1 MANIDL
7 LIAQSKHLEWK
18 FKLRSFLEG
27 CEKWTLTEGQATSH
41 KECELGR
48 WLYSHGLEKY
58 GGFSATRELERTHE
72 ELHSTIKR
80 VVQMKRAG
88 NQAEVEEESSKV
100 EPFSHKIVA
109 LLEQL
114 EKQVREH
121 AEATANPHG
130 EKHIENAE
138 AKQTGPKK

>member
-1 MANIDL
+1 VADIDF

-27 CEKWTLTEGQATSH
+27 CAKWTLTEGQATSH

-58 GGFSATRELERTHE
+58 GGFPATRELERTHE

-80 VVQMKRAG
+80 IVEMKHAG
-88 NQAEVEEESSKV
+88 NQAGERESSEVEPLSK
-100 EPFSHKIVA
+100 KIIA
-109 LLEQL
+109 LLEQM

-121 AEATANPHG
+121 PEAKANPHG
-130 EKHIENAE
+130 EKRIENAQT
-138 AKQTGPKK
+138 KQAEHKKQ